1 MTSTRKITAAV
12 ALTGALIAAPAIAAE
27 TSTPGTQTPSSS
39 SSSSSGSSSSSS
51 TPSSSSSSSSSPST
65 SISDGK
71 GNSITLRL
79 DDKGK
84 IDKSALPK
92 ESTLLAADE
101 LRSIVPGLQSADFS
115 DGTLTL
121 TVKGEENDN
130 RSRIVIKFDRFG
142 TKADVTK
149 GWDADKKAHQARAAK
164 NPGLYTFA
172 GPGKNG
178 VADSFSDGTTT
189 YVLLTNGDAA
199 GQISF
204 SGIGFSSLGD
214 THASARKAYRDTVV
228 PKLVQLL
235 GEKVRAGGPSKP
247 PAATSSASPSSGSSS
262 SSSSTSSSSGSAS
275 A

>member
-1 MTSTRKITAAV
+1 M
-12 ALTGALIAAPAIAAE
+12 
-27 TSTPGTQTPSSS
+27 
-39 SSSSSGSSSSSS
+39 
-51 TPSSSSSSSSSPST
+51 
-65 SISDGK
+65 
-71 GNSITLRL
+71 RL
-79 DDKGK
+79 DGKGK

-92 ESTLLAADE
+92 ESTLLATEE
-101 LRSIVPGLQSADFS
+101 LRSIVPGLRSADFS

-121 TVKGEENDN
+121 TVKGEESDN
-130 RSRIVIKFDRFG
+130 RSRIVIEFDRFG

-149 GWDADKKAHQARAAK
+149 GWDADKKAHQARASK
-164 NPGLYTFA
+164 NPGIYTFA

-189 YVLLTNGDAA
+189 HVLLTNGDAA

-214 THASARKAYRDTVV
+214 DHASARKAYRDTVV

-235 GEKVRAGGPSKP
+235 GNKVKASGPAKTPTKS
-247 PAATSSASPSSGSSS
+247 SSASPSSNSSSS
-262 SSSSTSSSSGSAS
+262 SSSSTSSRAS

>member
-1 MTSTRKITAAV
+1 MTSTRKITAAL

-27 TSTPGTQTPSSS
+27 TSTPGTSTPSSTS
-39 SSSSSGSSSSSS
+39 STSSSS
-51 TPSSSSSSSSSPST
+51 TSSSSSSSSSASSSPKSPT
-65 SISDGK
+65 GSA
-71 GNSITLRL
+71 ITLRL
-79 DDKGK
+79 DGKGK

-92 ESTLLAADE
+92 ESTLLATEE
-101 LRSIVPGLQSADFS
+101 LRSIVPGLRSADFS

-121 TVKGEENDN
+121 TVKGEESDN
-130 RSRIVIKFDRFG
+130 RSRIVIEFDRFG

-164 NPGLYTFA
+164 NPGIYTFA

-189 YVLLTNGDAA
+189 HVLLTNGDAA

-214 THASARKAYRDTVV
+214 DHASARKAYRDTVV

-235 GEKVRAGGPSKP
+235 GNKVKAGGPAKTPTKS
-247 PAATSSASPSSGSSS
+247 SSASPSSNSSSS
-262 SSSSTSSSSGSAS
+262 SSSSTSSSAS